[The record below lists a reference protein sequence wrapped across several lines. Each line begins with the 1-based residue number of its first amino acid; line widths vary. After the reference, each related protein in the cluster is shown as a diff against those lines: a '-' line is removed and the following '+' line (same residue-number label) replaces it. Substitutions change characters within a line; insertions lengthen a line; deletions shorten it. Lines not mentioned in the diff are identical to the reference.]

1 MHKFLYALL
10 LFSLAAPASAQ
21 FTLSAEVRP
30 RAEFR
35 NGFKTP
41 SATGFDPAFFVEQRS
56 RLYLDYAEDRYTFR
70 LALQDVRL
78 WGEVPQIFKN
88 EDGNTFL
95 SEAWGQYQFTPGF
108 GMKAGRQI
116 ISYDNQRILGG
127 LEWAQQGRRHDALL
141 FLFEGEKKVN
151 RLHLGFAYN
160 SDDDVPEPALLQRPA
175 ANFYSVSGNY
185 KSLQYAW
192 FNRTFAEEKGTLS
205 LLAMNT
211 TLQNADSTVSNR
223 QTLGT
228 YFSYRIGKVT
238 LSCDAYAQTGRL
250 AGNDVGAFL
259 GGLNATLPTKAT
271 PLTLG
276 FEYISGKDDTDESGK
291 VTAFSPDFGTNHA
304 FNGFMDYFFVGPAN
318 GTVGVTDLFVKTK
331 WKVGDA
337 ELLAHGHHFLTGSE
351 QLDAGGAQLGASMG
365 TELDL
370 VYVRQLAETVTLHV
384 GYSHLLGTET
394 LTSLRPGNRKSNNWA
409 WTMITFKPTLLKTE
423 AKKKK

>member
-1 MHKFLYALL
+1 MKKIAFLL
-10 LFSLAAPASAQ
+10 LFLSLGAGLSAQ
-21 FTLSAEVRP
+21 FELSAEVRP

-41 SATGFDPAFFVEQRS
+41 SSSGFDPAFFVEQRS
-56 RLYLDYAEDRYTFR
+56 RLYLDYAEEKYTFR

-88 EDGNTFL
+88 EGGNTFL
-95 SEAWGQYQFTPGF
+95 SEAWGQYRFTPGF
-108 GMKAGRQI
+108 SVKAGRQI
-116 ISYDNQRILGG
+116 ISYDNERILGA

-141 FLFEGEKKVN
+141 FQFEGEKKVN
-151 RLHLGFAYN
+151 RLHLGFAFN
-160 SDDDVPEPALLQRPA
+160 SDDDIPEPALLQRPG

-205 LLAMNT
+205 LLAMNE

-228 YFSYRIGKVT
+228 YFTYQVGKVT
-238 LSCDAYAQTGRL
+238 LSGDLYAQTGRL
-250 AGNDVGAFL
+250 GGNTVGALL
-259 GGLNATLPTKAT
+259 GGINATYPTKAT

-276 FEYISGKDDTDESGK
+276 FEYISGKDDTDESAD
-291 VTAFSPDFGTNHA
+291 VTWFDPSYGTNHA

-318 GTVGVTDLFVKTK
+318 GTVGVTDLYLKTK
-331 WKVGDA
+331 WKVGKA
-337 ELLAHGHHFLTGSE
+337 ALLAHGHHFLTASE
-351 QLDAGGAQLGASMG
+351 QLDDSGDKLSASLG

-370 VYVRQLAETVTLHV
+370 VYVRKLADAVTLHV

-394 LTSLRPGNRKSNNWA
+394 LTTLRPGNRQSNNWA
-409 WTMITFKPTLLKTE
+409 WTMITFQPSLLKTE
-423 AKKKK
+423 NKKK